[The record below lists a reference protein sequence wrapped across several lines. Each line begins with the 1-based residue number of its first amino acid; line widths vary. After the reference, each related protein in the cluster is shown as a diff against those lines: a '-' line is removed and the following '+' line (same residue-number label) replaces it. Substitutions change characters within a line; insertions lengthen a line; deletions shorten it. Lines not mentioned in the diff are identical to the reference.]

1 MSDPTA
7 NTSENYGS
15 ATPYKYD
22 AFISYKH
29 GPVDSEAAITLQRN
43 LEHFHVPLLS
53 ASLLSSL
60 PFPGRNNEKKEKKI
74 RRVFLDKEEMTAG
87 SSLSSAL
94 QNALQQSEWLIVICS
109 GSTKESPWVDLEIR
123 DFLKTHDRGH
133 ILTVMIDGE
142 PGDVIPD
149 ILNSESMLPEDVRAA
164 DARGRN
170 IREIRKK
177 LKGSALLEIAAP
189 ILGTTLYDLTQRHR
203 VYRMKRITTAAV
215 ICLAAV
221 TGFLMYAF
229 SQNRKLERTN
239 SQLLLRQAEVMT
251 KEASELLSEGDNLH
265 AVENLLSVLPDPSSG
280 EAATGSFDALL
291 PATQYEL
298 TNALNLYKPELEA
311 NFGEEHV
318 SACAVIR
325 NQENLN
331 ADLLSDE
338 TGAFLFAA
346 SDNTI
351 YVWDAK
357 TSRPVNEI
365 PFTDHLKNW
374 SEEALLSGNRIIL
387 CGSHT
392 AACYNYVT
400 GEQLWKT
407 TVLNEIC
414 SVCGPFNTEEQ
425 AQRDNCLYI
434 LTKAG
439 ISTLQS
445 NDGSILS
452 EKKYRLVSAEE
463 LPSGPDEEY
472 DIDTESGAAAP
483 GENEEYDLETDEGQD
498 DEKVSQIGSPERAV
512 FSSGGDFLIFS
523 SYSESGGRY
532 LFAAVP
538 ETGETILIDPQK
550 YSQFEDLAAAPSE
563 FDTDSFYYA
572 AHYSNSEG
580 KTICCLKAV
589 SLKDADSTLRDTGIK
604 NAEKAS
610 QGTFPDKEN
619 NSSSIM
625 FHEEWSKEYPLNSVR
640 AFEDNTPFSINT
652 AEGPV
657 LIRPGRT
664 KKEESPLLYFGCFSR
679 LCFLDPSDGRTI
691 HEISL
696 PANLTGLFPG
706 EGFCTVRTSRGN
718 LYSFDGNNLQ
728 RLTDVL
734 PAGCND
740 IEQIGDS
747 SVFYC
752 LQDNSQITRYAPIYP
767 DTRYVE
773 MKGFSESPL
782 SAPAFQNQDLL
793 VWIDL
798 DEIFW
803 ASEQDNTFHS
813 SSFSELTGEVPRLCP
828 EFTDLN
834 EDPYPF
840 TVSPVALE
848 DDLLHFIYAADQERQ
863 DGTERTVYFH
873 LVLNLSDSNISAE
886 PLFIL
891 NDSYSYPMLSFAEET
906 FTIHLIESN
915 GDYVAIWSYNLRD
928 SSKEQKFLPL
938 RNINGSYLSPDG
950 KKLLLISEIDLK
962 LYILRLDSYETEA
975 VISLSGYVRDAID
988 RLNSSYKH
996 SIFSWNGDTLAV
1008 ADYMKI
1014 HVYDRTGKEI
1024 HTIPCGKST
1033 NEYEDF
1039 TYPAMALSPDG
1050 KSLYYYLSGT
1060 LFQYSFSRGKIIN
1073 EAALRSDLR
1082 TFSLYLREASFHFRT
1097 DGSETG
1103 TIGKVPDTLY
1113 LLLDNTLF
1121 IVQCEEASF
1130 GLTARIE
1137 NVSGYNA
1144 QSRKIYV
1151 TRFNESTQED
1161 ELICYKEYTLSDTVG
1176 IARDMYPP
1184 AN

>member
-60 PFPGRNNEKKEKKI
+60 PFTGRNNEKKEKKI

-87 SSLSSAL
+87 NSLSSAL

-133 ILTVMIDGE
+133 ILTVMIEGE

-189 ILGTTLYDLTQRHR
+189 MLGTTLYDLTQRHR

-239 SQLLLRQAEVMT
+239 SQLLLRQAEVIT

-280 EAATGSFDALL
+280 EAATGSLDSLL

-325 NQENLN
+325 NQDYLN
-331 ADLLSDE
+331 PDLLSDE
-338 TGAFLFAA
+338 TGSFLFAA

-365 PFTDHLKNW
+365 PFTDYLKNW

-400 GEQLWKT
+400 GEQLWRT

-414 SVCGPFNTEEQ
+414 AVCGPFNTEEQ
-425 AQRDNCLYI
+425 AQRDTCLYI

-439 ISTLQS
+439 ISILQS

-463 LPSGPDEEY
+463 PPAGPDEEY
-472 DIDTESGAAAP
+472 EIDTESGAAAP
-483 GENEEYDLETDEGQD
+483 EENEEYDLETDEGQD
-498 DEKVSQIGSPERAV
+498 DEKVSQIGSPDRAV

-523 SYSESGGRY
+523 SYSESGGWY

-563 FDTDSFYYA
+563 FETDSFYYA
-572 AHYSNSEG
+572 AYYTNSEG

-589 SLKDADSTLRDTGIK
+589 SLKDSDSTLRDTGKI
-604 NAEKAS
+604 NTEKTS
-610 QGTFPDKEN
+610 QEFFADKEKN
-619 NSSSIM
+619 TSSIM
-625 FHEEWSKEYPLNSVR
+625 FHEEWKKEYPLDSVR
-640 AFEDNTPFSINT
+640 AFEDNTPFSMNT

-657 LIRPGRT
+657 LIRPGRA
-664 KKEESPLLYFGCFSR
+664 KKAESPLLYLGCFSR

-691 HEISL
+691 HEVSL

-734 PAGCND
+734 PSGCND

-752 LQDNSQITRYAPIYP
+752 LQDNSRITRYAPISP
-767 DTRYVE
+767 DTRYAE
-773 MKGFSESPL
+773 IKGFSASGL
-782 SAPAFQNQDLL
+782 SAPAFQNQDML
-793 VWIDL
+793 VWIDY

-813 SSFSELTGEVPRLCP
+813 SSFSELTGKVPLLCP
-828 EFTDLN
+828 EITGLD
-834 EDPYPF
+834 EDPYSFQVTPA
-840 TVSPVALE
+840 ALE
-848 DDLLHFIYAADQERQ
+848 DDLLHFIYAVDQERQ
-863 DGTERTVYFH
+863 DGTEGTVYFH

-891 NDSYSYPMLSFAEET
+891 NDSYSYPKLSFAEES
-906 FTIHLIESN
+906 FTIYLLVSN
-915 GDYVAIWSYNLRD
+915 GNYVTIWSFNLRD
-928 SSKEQKFLPL
+928 KSKERKIIPL
-938 RNINGSYLSPDG
+938 RNIQDSYLSPDG
-950 KKLLLISEIDLK
+950 KKMLLISEDDLK
-962 LYILRLDSYETEA
+962 MYILRLDSYKTEA
-975 VISLSGYVRDAID
+975 AISLSGYVRNTVD
-988 RLNSSYKH
+988 RLESS
-996 SIFSWNGDTLAV
+996 STGSVLCWNGDTLAV

-1039 TYPAMALSPDG
+1039 NYPALALSPDG

-1060 LFQYSFSRGKIIN
+1060 LFQYSLSRGQMIN
-1073 EAALRSDLR
+1073 EAVLIQDLR
-1082 TFSLYLREASFHFRT
+1082 TVPQDGEGVSFWFRA

-1103 TIGKVPDTLY
+1103 TNAEVPDTLY
-1113 LLLDNTLF
+1113 ILHNNSLF
-1121 IVQCEEASF
+1121 IVRCEERSF

-1137 NVSGYNA
+1137 NVPGYNT

-1151 TRFNESTQED
+1151 TRLNENTWQY
-1161 ELICYKEYTLSDTVG
+1161 ELKCYKEYTLRDIVG
-1176 IARDMYPP
+1176 IAKEMYPP
-1184 AN
+1184 VN